1 MELFTKQEI
10 QKIIESAVSGQL
22 DEIRANMQKKIDS
35 GKNLYL
41 DTETTGKEAKDRPVT
56 IGLYKQGGQ
65 KKNYYLDY
73 GNIDKT
79 ANYLVEAMMAKD
91 EGGKELDSAKELQ
104 QNFGV
109 SSEAFKSTRK
119 TMEKAKKE
127 MADAFKEAVVKKF
140 QDKKWVEENVI
151 GPQKLTEMLQD
162 EPLVGFNINF
172 DIDMLRRYY
181 KSQKAKLPKSLTIKN
196 GKYVGNIRDV
206 RTQMDSHLGNIG
218 GNLGFLGH
226 KQLQNY
232 VQMAQGSIDSH
243 AHDAAADAKATAMI
257 DGNEGMK
264 QALKIVSEQALQIA
278 KIKNI
283 PVTKNDGAYTGEF
296 KALFGEVMDA
306 MTQVIHDPNSG
317 GVNNNNGNNATK
329 SSSAL
334 KEAMVSEARKQVGK
348 FYREKLGNGTNQQT
362 TAQKALTG
370 KHLTDRLK
378 TLGVN
383 AGAMTTSRFGMG
395 IDKDT
400 TPLARQSAAYY
411 LEEIINKA
419 ESNGWGVVLNTQG
432 ENISIGLYDKSLEVE
447 GQAIDPK
454 NIAKIEIGVVGEDG
468 VISLGNKKSY
478 NLLTPVVDFA
488 PQKDGTTKA
497 TPVMSSLMEA
507 QLESVYRILD
517 SDRMKTKMAKGDIE
531 GVESLMSF
539 VRNESLKTAPSG
551 LSRSIT
557 DEMEIT
563 MGDKTPEQMAELSGR
578 GSILRLAKQLYSN
591 SKFQAQANLI
601 YGELAEKKWGNSKY
615 GRKVD
620 PNELTQEEITAV
632 NAAFAMMTNGWL
644 EDENDPKIASME
656 DSFLKRIL
664 SNKETFELIRRDF
677 GALIQNGMAF
687 DVSPLR
693 EEQFIGGMFQMPVG
707 EIGFGD
713 SLVDPSNRAPS
724 QKYNYRNKANAPKF
738 ASKNYLGAEAGRKQG
753 IDYSDL
759 RDFGQYTGAYVNDE
773 KIYEAL
779 KTLGANEELLASVLQ
794 GGIIMPD
801 SMRKEL
807 ATYREVTSEEFNP
820 LLGTVK
826 ELLDE
831 LGVSKKI
838 ASANVGDV
846 IPVSEYA
853 GLRDSQTINGIKDF
867 NLSERS
873 VIQGIEKTAD
883 GIKIVAQLYEE
894 AKEGS
899 KILTGTNGRKT
910 ARFLSD
916 DMYAKLTKELGVEDA
931 KYLTE
936 KEGLTTKHLM
946 DSFRGRISYIIGE
959 AIKNNKSLDE
969 VEQVMKS
976 MPVIGKAIQRVGDT
990 FEFTGYY
997 DNIAQDY
1004 MYTAKDGSVHELFG
1018 KVDKNGKSIKVSEDE
1033 KKRLINQA
1041 LVEGADSAISSLGI
1055 GLLGGQHY
1063 QDTKE
1068 YVSASLNIANL
1079 TPYFEPTGGGTA
1091 NTVEKRKGVRATDR
1105 ERQAFATMMDRYTS
1119 VVGNKQGLA
1128 LYSKSEQAI
1137 QNRYG
1142 AQGKRAQRDLE
1153 KLRNA
1158 YNNRTVSN
1166 PDSDQVI
1173 ELVWANGGPLKPNQI
1188 DLSQIKTKVEYGND
1202 GAKGVAEKDFEGTI
1216 GQQIKELR
1224 EKGYKDSQVILNLE
1238 SAMQGSDLLG
1248 MSDNANK
1255 YIPLASIAS
1264 TRLSDGSFMPSITDR
1279 AVTRLVQRVNEAIDD
1294 EVELDLSDTAKALY
1308 EDYQE
1313 AMTDKD
1319 GELVRKATSSYLP
1332 NATHA
1337 KVVGQN
1343 IAEVV
1348 ERAKRV
1354 GDSAYNTVFA
1364 NEDYVRK
1371 MLGTQKRPDGKKSA
1385 KDYARNIQSLSR
1397 LYRSGGKYANEA
1409 LANEFAKYDNVNHWE
1424 KDTIK
1429 NLQQTERDLIQAI
1442 ISQMYQGR
1450 TLVTQA
1456 HRYPSTSGLDWHGA
1470 FLGLNNRVDE
1480 GTVSVGRGLALMYN
1494 ADYDGDTNQFRL
1506 ANMGSSFKTFEAFNS
1521 AYQAATEVSEIE
1533 AKVAKHMAKWEEAKT
1548 KSGEKTKDEEA
1559 EALVEQVSKSNEAQ
1573 FAGVMS
1579 KFNKGYVGRFSNLST
1594 NMRNSKELIG
1604 FGKLGDN
1611 ATEDDRVLAI
1621 YSSIINAFTESLEQD
1636 AISAKKVAARL
1647 IANGDT
1653 VGLNELTGLEDL
1665 VRNGDVYQAI
1675 DKAVSLGIIKT
1686 DDYGKIDT
1694 RQFEFARA
1702 VAENTDQE
1710 IFSKLG
1716 LEKGITVETVKSA
1729 FKALQE
1735 YAENNGHLTFQEL
1748 FSKDKVAE
1756 KVEKGVV
1763 KPTKTPETKLNAGN
1777 TSGASGSSNP
1787 YKALKVKNIP
1797 GTEHSREWS
1806 DRSGSGKVSV
1816 EGKSIT
1822 EILSSGEP
1830 ELQPWEKE
1838 RLEKSAAKGTY
1849 AHKVAELLT
1858 KEGKE
1863 SIGELS
1869 PEGQQEIETAKA
1881 ELNKKLGSLT
1891 SDVVDSL
1898 NRRGEQAVAFAREAG
1913 ILNGDLETEVLFGG
1927 ALDGVGNIGGQA
1939 DLITWGENGVS
1950 INDWKF
1956 SNKGGKGDNLTIAER
1971 IAQTSAYFALLE
1983 EELKAQESE
1992 LMGADGKAKAGKESE
2007 LEVVQKKL
2015 ELLSKNRTINIV
2027 RSFEKDGQI
2036 YNEIMSAP
2044 AVNKE
2049 AIWNLLQNAS
2059 NNKFVDYTG
2068 LDLSQVNFSTSRDNS
2083 SGSQT
2088 QENALKGRILDV
2100 EGPNALEAMIKNASQ
2115 AAQEYESINENIH
2128 TKIKSHTDLLNKQVK
2143 SIENM
2148 AEATA
2153 KIEALEKEIKRLE
2166 DLKDSNNQELIGKYK
2181 EQKKIQE
2188 EKLKLAQQEYETS
2201 RQARGRL
2208 GLEETIKN
2216 GQVDEDDVARI
2227 RQIEDSAVNSS
2238 ITAMM
2243 SSGYRVDAE
2252 NEIQGI
2258 KKQDKLVTQYTREL
2272 EKQYKLER
2280 DIEKTRRGMEGK
2292 TGTELRDAKNLL
2304 SAYESQLAQL
2314 KGNALV
2320 YDANKGTL
2328 GGIELTQENINR
2340 LESEQ
2345 KRILANH
2352 ETQLANINSRMREE
2366 KSLISE
2372 IVGGFKASFRN
2383 LTDYTLAYE
2392 VIGLMKQSVNQVIA
2406 STKELD
2412 SALVDIQIASGMT
2425 RNEVHDLQKQYAD
2438 LADEL
2443 GRTTAEV
2450 STASNDWLRA
2460 GYEGKEATE
2469 LTSASM
2475 HLSTL
2480 GMIEASDATSYLISV
2495 LKGWKIEAS
2504 EVMSVVDKLSVNY
2517 YKCGVCLVISIGH
2530 KSKCG

>member
-10 QKIIESAVSGQL
+10 QKIVESAVSGQL
-22 DEIRANMQKKIDS
+22 DEIRANMQKKIDN

-41 DTETTGKEAKDRPVT
+41 DTETTGTGTKDRPVT

-73 GNIDKT
+73 GNIDRT

-162 EPLVGFNINF
+162 EPLVGFNISF
-172 DIDMLRRYY
+172 DIDMLKRYY
-181 KSQKAKLPKSLTIKN
+181 KSQKAKLPKSLTMKN
-196 GKYVGNIRDV
+196 GKYAGNIRDV
-206 RTQMDSHLGNIG
+206 KSQMDSYFGNIG
-218 GNLGFLGH
+218 GNLSYLGN
-226 KQLQNY
+226 KKLQNY
-232 VQMAQGSIDSH
+232 VQMAQGSTDSH

-278 KIKNI
+278 KAKNI

-296 KALFGEVMDA
+296 KALFGEVMSA
-306 MTQVIHDPNSG
+306 MVRVIHEPDSG
-317 GVNNNNGNNATK
+317 GVNNNSNNNASK
-329 SSSAL
+329 ASSAL
-334 KEAMVSEARKQVGK
+334 KEAMVSKARKQVGE
-348 FYREKLGNGTNQQT
+348 FYRDKLGNGTNKQT

-419 ESNGWGVVLNTQG
+419 DSNGWGVVLGTQG
-432 ENISIGLYDKSLEVE
+432 ENISIGLYDKSLQTE
-447 GQAIDPK
+447 GYAIDPA

-632 NAAFAMMTNGWL
+632 NAAFAMMANGWL

-677 GALIQNGMAF
+677 GVLIQNGMAF

-738 ASKNYLGAEAGRKQG
+738 ASKNYLGAEAGRKLG
-753 IDYSDL
+753 INYGDL

-820 LLGTVK
+820 VGNAK
-826 ELLDE
+826 ELLEE
-831 LGVSKKI
+831 LGVSQSEI
-838 ASANVGDV
+838 ALAKVGDI
-846 IPVSEYA
+846 IPVNEYT
-853 GLRDSQTINGIKDF
+853 GLRDGYTINGVGDF
-867 NLSERS
+867 DLSEGS
-873 VIQGIEKTAD
+873 IIQGIEKTAD

-916 DMYAKLTKELGVEDA
+916 DMYDKLTKKLGVEDA

-936 KEGLTTKHLM
+936 KESLTTKHLM

-1004 MYTAKDGSVHELFG
+1004 MYTAKDGNVHELFG

-1041 LVEGADSAISSLGI
+1041 LVEGVDSAISSLGI

-1105 ERQAFATMMDRYTS
+1105 ERQAFATMMDRYAS

-1202 GAKGVAEKDFEGTI
+1202 EAKGVAEKDFKGTI
-1216 GQQIKELR
+1216 GNKIKELR
-1224 EKGYKDSQVILNLE
+1224 EQGYKNSQVILNLE
-1238 SAMQGSDLLG
+1238 SAMQYSDLLG
-1248 MSDNANK
+1248 MGDTANK

-1264 TRLSDGSFMPSITDR
+1264 TRLPDGSFMPSITDR

-1294 EVELDLSDTAKALY
+1294 KVELDLSDTAKALY

-1343 IAEVV
+1343 IAEVA

-1429 NLQQTERDLIQAI
+1429 NLQTIEKDLIDAI
-1442 ISQMYQGR
+1442 IAQMNQGR

-1559 EALVEQVSKSNEAQ
+1559 EALVEQVSRSREAQ

-1594 NMRNSKELIG
+1594 NMRNSKALMG
-1604 FGKLGDN
+1604 FGKLGEN
-1611 ATEDDRVLAI
+1611 ATEDDRILAI

-1665 VRNGDVYQAI
+1665 VRNGDVFQAI

-1686 DDYGKIDT
+1686 DSEGNIDT

-1710 IFSKLG
+1710 IFNKLG

-1729 FKALQE
+1729 FTALLE
-1735 YAENNGHLTFQEL
+1735 YARKNGGITAEEL
-1748 FSKDKVAE
+1748 FSKDKVGQKLA
-1756 KVEKGVV
+1756 
-1763 KPTKTPETKLNAGN
+1763 KTPQINPPTASTPSVN
-1777 TSGASGSSNP
+1777 TNNISGSSNP
-1787 YKALKVKNIP
+1787 YRALKVKNIP
-1797 GTEHSREWS
+1797 GTEHGREWTE
-1806 DRSGSGKVSV
+1806 RNGKGKATVT
-1816 EGKSIT
+1816 GKSIT
-1822 EILSSGEP
+1822 ELLSSGEP

-1869 PEGQQEIETAKA
+1869 PEGQQEIEAAKA

-1891 SDVVDSL
+1891 SDVVESL

-1956 SNKGGKGDNLTIAER
+1956 SNKGGKGDNATIAKR
-1971 IAQTSAYFALLE
+1971 IAQASAYFALLE

-2007 LEVVQKKL
+2007 LEIVQKKL

-2068 LDLSQVNFSTSRDNS
+2068 LDLSQVNFSTSRDNN

-2115 AAQEYESINENIH
+2115 AAQEYESINENINI
-2128 TKIKSHTDLLNKQVK
+2128 KIKSHTDLLNKQVK

-2208 GLEETIKN
+2208 GLEEAIKN

-2243 SSGYRVDAE
+2243 SGGYRVDAE

-2280 DIEKTRRGMEGK
+2280 DIEKTRRSMEGK

-2320 YDANKGTL
+2320 YDSTSKTL
-2328 GGIELTQENINR
+2328 GGIKLTDENINR
-2340 LESEQ
+2340 LESEK

-2366 KSLISE
+2366 KSLISQ

-2504 EVMSVVDKLSVNY
+2504 EVMNVVDKLSVNY